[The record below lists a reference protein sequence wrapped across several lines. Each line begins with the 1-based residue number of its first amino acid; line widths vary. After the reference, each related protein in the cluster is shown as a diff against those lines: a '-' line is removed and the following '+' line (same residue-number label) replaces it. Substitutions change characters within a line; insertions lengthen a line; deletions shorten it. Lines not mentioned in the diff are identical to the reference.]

1 VCACCVS
8 GCPARL
14 ALHFRSLVFAHN
26 LPTSPYPGAPKSMKK
41 RVLLVNSS
49 YKRWPVERFFF
60 QYFPRGL
67 LCIAGEL
74 RRRLPEVEVR
84 LVDMTLGSQSET
96 ELLQALNDFQPD
108 FIGVTIHATPTIP
121 SSKRL
126 IALIRSIVGD
136 SVEIAAGGTVPTF
149 FGPKTFDFVDV
160 DYVFRGYAEYSLPE
174 LLAQRPN
181 PAPVFSLVGAPTSQ
195 AEEDS
200 TILVNPRRRRLGSAS
215 ALEVAPNAQ
224 FSSVGHQYRVYPAY
238 DLLEMDRYKAN
249 GVVPHLELSR
259 GCPFS
264 CNFCG
269 VHLDRGRAFLR
280 RDVSN
285 AVDEIEFLNRD
296 CGFQFFAF
304 ADDTL
309 TTDRRHIL
317 AVIAELERRDLHIEY
332 RALTR
337 LDLLDEELLQ
347 ALRRSGCTEIGVGVE
362 SSSNTVLA
370 QVEKGLNVGQ
380 IERGL
385 EMVRNSGISLLE
397 LAIFGFENETHS
409 DVLSTMRFLHVTR
422 PSVTLPLIFHPMPG
436 TIYFDQYLEQMVKE
450 NRDELFELVDQ
461 TAPPMNDTKHLSIE
475 DLTKYF
481 IWFHYGLPTLIDPT
495 AREEFVERMATN
507 TFPRLRKGVVF
518 TRLEG
523 QTVIY
528 TPQLQGQIVPELDIY
543 RRSFNLPMPTPEE
556 LALDASEVPNI
567 AWDELVYELLLVCN
581 GDFTSNEIRERLRNM
596 FSLSATTIST
606 LTEYAFAALEEL
618 QILEMAA
625 ALDTSTPHGSL
636 N

>member
-1 VCACCVS
+1 
-8 GCPARL
+8 
-14 ALHFRSLVFAHN
+14 
-26 LPTSPYPGAPKSMKK
+26 MKK

-49 YKRWPVERFFF
+49 YKRWPVERYFF

-74 RRRLPEVEVR
+74 RRRLPEVQVR
-84 LVDMTLGSQSET
+84 LIDMTLGADCET
-96 ELLQALNDFQPD
+96 ELLESLRDFNPD
-108 FIGVTIHATPTIP
+108 LIGVTIHATPTIP
-121 SSKRL
+121 SAKRL
-126 IALIRSIVGD
+126 INLIRSVVGD

-149 FGPKTFDFVDV
+149 FGERTFDFVDV
-160 DYVFRGYAEYSLPE
+160 DYVFRGYAEYSFPE
-174 LLAQRPN
+174 LVAGGTKIPGTLSILDP
-181 PAPVFSLVGAPTSQ
+181 SPTQ
-195 AEEDS
+195 AEADS
-200 TILVNPRRRRLGSAS
+200 PILVSPRYRQRLEQTVLPKAH
-215 ALEVAPNAQ
+215 AT
-224 FSSVGHQYRVYPAY
+224 SVGHQYRIYPAY
-238 DLLEMDRYKAN
+238 DLLNMDRYKAN

-259 GCPFS
+259 GCPFA

-269 VHLDRGRAFLR
+269 VHLDRARAFVR

-285 AVDEIEFLNRD
+285 AVDEIEFLNRE

-309 TTDRRHIL
+309 TTDRHHIL
-317 AVIAELERRDLHIEY
+317 SIIAEIERRQLHIEY

-362 SSSNTVLA
+362 SSSNTVLT
-370 QVEKGLNVGQ
+370 QVEKGLTITQ

-385 EMVRNSGISLLE
+385 ELVRNSGISLLE

-409 DVLSTMRFLHVTR
+409 DVLSTLRFLHVTR

-436 TIYFDQYLEQMVKE
+436 TIYFDVYLEQLVKE

-461 TAPPMNDTKHLSIE
+461 TAPPMNDTRHLSIE
-475 DLTKYF
+475 DLSRYF
-481 IWFHYGLPTLIDPT
+481 IWFHYGLPTLIDP
-495 AREEFVERMATN
+495 APREEFVERMATN

-518 TRLEG
+518 TRLDG

-543 RRSFNLPMPTPEE
+543 RRSFNLPIPSAEE
-556 LALDASEVPNI
+556 LGLDASVQQGIP
-567 AWDELVYELLLVCN
+567 WDQLVYELLLVCN
-581 GDFTSNEIRERLRNM
+581 GDFTADEIRDRLAKM
-596 FSLSATTIST
+596 FLLPTDITGL
-606 LTEYAFAALEEL
+606 LTEYVFLALEEL
-618 QILEMAA
+618 QVIELACA
-625 ALDTSTPHGSL
+625 TGVRSLHGSL